1 MRAAAFAAPTNH
13 LLAALPREVYRRIL
27 TKLERVSFKLGVM
40 LYEAGTSPR
49 HVYFPVDSM
58 VSLIGVT
65 QERATL
71 EVGLV
76 GREGMVG
83 CGLALGVIAS
93 PTGALV
99 QGAGSALRMRS
110 ADFSRTFERNSTFRR
125 EVLRCAGT
133 QMATAMQIA
142 TCNNAHPLQPRLA
155 RWLLMSRDRLG
166 TTRFAMTQDFL
177 AQMLGTRR
185 ATVNGA
191 AGALQRAK
199 LITYLRGK
207 ITIRDLDGLRA
218 AACSCYEDIR
228 RLTPGRTG

>member
-1 MRAAAFAAPTNH
+1 MRAAAFAAPANH

-27 TKLERVSFKLGVM
+27 AKLEPVSFKLGAM

-49 HVYFPVDSM
+49 HVYFPNDSM

-65 QERATL
+65 QERNRL

-83 CGLALGVIAS
+83 CDLALGVTSS

-110 ADFSRTFERNSTFRR
+110 ADFSRNFERNSAFRR
-125 EVLRCAGT
+125 AVLRYAGA

-155 RWLLMSRDRLG
+155 RWLLMSRDCLG

-177 AQMLGTRR
+177 ARMLGTRR

-199 LITYLRGK
+199 LITYSHGK

>member
-27 TKLERVSFKLGVM
+27 TKLERVSFELGVM

-125 EVLRCAGT
+125 EVLRCAGA

-166 TTRFAMTQDFL
+166 TTHFAMTQDFL

-191 AGALQRAK
+191 AGALQRAN
-199 LITYLRGK
+199 LITYSRGR
-207 ITIRDLDGLRA
+207 ITIRDLDGPRA

-228 RLTPGRTG
+228 RLTPERTG